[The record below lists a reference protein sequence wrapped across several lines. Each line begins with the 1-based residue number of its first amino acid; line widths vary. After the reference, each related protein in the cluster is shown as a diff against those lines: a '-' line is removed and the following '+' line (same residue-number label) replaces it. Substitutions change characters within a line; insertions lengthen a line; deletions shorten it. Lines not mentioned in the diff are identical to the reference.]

1 MFCESCGKN
10 IPDDSRFC
18 EYCGSKVTVE
28 ADTSPKE
35 ETITENSDYVSVIKR
50 EEEAVHSNNVIPKKS
65 GFVKKAAILIIAA
78 AAVIFGGFSLI
89 SQLLKEDPKTES
101 NALNDVSR
109 GNSGKSEPE
118 QPSENP
124 PVQDS
129 FILISEEDFEWYSI
143 ASYDQMP
150 EGASA
155 LSYMD
160 ILGEW
165 KVMAVNYVSEP
176 AESYFSIGIV
186 EEYSPSENDIGANTS
201 VTLMH
206 QYIEV
211 KEEKHF
217 FDEDN
222 STDMVLCSYGE
233 GVLEMVL
240 GDDKILDIIFWEKEG
255 KQYGQS
261 HLYRDDD
268 NDGFADLI
276 TSVAF
281 VR

>member
-28 ADTSPKE
+28 ADTSNIE
-35 ETITENSDYVSVIKR
+35 ETITENSDYVSDIKK
-50 EEEAVHSNNVIPKKS
+50 EEEAVHANKVIAKKS
-65 GFVKKAAILIIAA
+65 GLVKKAVVLIIAA
-78 AAVIFGGFSLI
+78 VVIFGGFSFI
-89 SQLLKEDPKTES
+89 SQLLKDDPKTES
-101 NALNDVSR
+101 NALNNVSR
-109 GNSGKSEPE
+109 RNSEKSEPE

-186 EEYSPSENDIGANTS
+186 EEYIPSKNDIGANTS

-211 KEEKHF
+211 GDEKHF
-217 FDEDN
+217 FDEEN

-233 GVLEMVL
+233 GVLEMFL
-240 GDDKILDIIFWEKEG
+240 ADDKILDIIFWEKEG
-255 KQYGQS
+255 RQYGQS
-261 HLYRDDD
+261 HLYRDDN

-276 TSVAF
+276 TSLAF